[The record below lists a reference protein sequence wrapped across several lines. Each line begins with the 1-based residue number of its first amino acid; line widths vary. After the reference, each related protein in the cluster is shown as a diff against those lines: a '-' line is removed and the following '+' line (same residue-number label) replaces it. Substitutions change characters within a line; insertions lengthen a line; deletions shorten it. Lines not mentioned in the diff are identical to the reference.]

1 MGTGAGVLVKTLRGG
16 PWGRPKQAIVH
27 VPAGMH
33 ASERGCEQSGP
44 TLQRASLS
52 CPSPAHPVPTQWVFR
67 HPLTQN
73 KLNGRPSHQEFRQGT
88 VGGAR
93 ERTSSPPQ
101 QSAGGAGP
109 PAGQRVGPPAQSHPN
124 RLHLEHAQRGRA
136 QAEVEID
143 AGGGVPKDQVCVQ
156 QKCPEVYKPLSCPE
170 LLSTSLLT
178 RNTTAINGQVVAILE
193 GRDAPLRLE
202 TGSSVD

>member
-1 MGTGAGVLVKTLRGG
+1 MGAAQAGNGPCPRGYAGFRKRLRTVRANPPESVTELSFSSPPSAYSVGFQA
-16 PWGRPKQAIVH
+16 PVNAKQT
-27 VPAGMH
+27 
-33 ASERGCEQSGP
+33 E
-44 TLQRASLS
+44 RASL
-52 CPSPAHPVPTQWVFR
+52 PS
-67 HPLTQN
+67 
-73 KLNGRPSHQEFRQGT
+73 GI
-88 VGGAR
+88 
-93 ERTSSPPQ
+93 
-101 QSAGGAGP
+101 
-109 PAGQRVGPPAQSHPN
+109 PAGHSGRGQGADILPPHSSQQAGLGRLQAKGWGPLLRALPTACIC
-124 RLHLEHAQRGRA
+124 LHLEHAQRGHG

>member
-1 MGTGAGVLVKTLRGG
+1 MVY
-16 PWGRPKQAIVH
+16 

-93 ERTSSPPQ
+93 ERTSSPPPPSSQ
-101 QSAGGAGP
+101 QAGLGRLQAKGWGP
-109 PAGQRVGPPAQSHPN
+109 LLRALPTACIC
-124 RLHLEHAQRGRA
+124 LHLEHAQRGHG

-143 AGGGVPKDQVCVQ
+143 AGGVVPKDQVCVQ